1 TSQTTPAIQN
11 ITDNPSHP
19 KHHRQPQSID
29 GNDNHKYGDVAV
41 LRLYKNPRYNLKHLI
56 MTQPKFKGKYR
67 IESTRLPDRDYAA
80 NGWYFVTICTKD
92 CIYHLGNGVIS
103 GKVQVTPIGEI
114 AQQFFA
120 EIPKYSKYTYVD
132 AYVVMPNHVHG
143 IVVIDKPTNIAIS
156 PRKNEITQTEFMSQ
170 ISPKSGSLSTIIRS
184 YKSAVTR
191 WCRRNQHE
199 YFAWQER
206 FYESIIRADDSID
219 RIRQYIINNPAK
231 WEQNKN
237 NPPDLWM

>member
-1 TSQTTPAIQN
+1 
-11 ITDNPSHP
+11 
-19 KHHRQPQSID
+19 
-29 GNDNHKYGDVAV
+29 
-41 LRLYKNPRYNLKHLI
+41 
-56 MTQPKFKGKYR
+56 MTQPKFQGKYR

-80 NGWYFVTICTKD
+80 NGWYFVTICTKN
-92 CIYHLGNGVIS
+92 CIYHLGNGIVS
-103 GKVQVTPIGEI
+103 GKVQLTPIGEI
-114 AQQFFA
+114 AQKFFV
-120 EIPKYSKYTYVD
+120 EIPNYSKHIYID

-143 IVVIDKPTNIAIS
+143 IVVIDKPTDIAVL
-156 PRKNEITQTEFMSQ
+156 RHKNREVDITQNEFMSQ
-170 ISPKSGSLSTIIRS
+170 ISPKAGSLSTIIRS

-219 RIRQYIINNPAK
+219 KIRQYIINNPAK

>member
-1 TSQTTPAIQN
+1 MQ
-11 ITDNPSHP
+11 
-19 KHHRQPQSID
+19 
-29 GNDNHKYGDVAV
+29 
-41 LRLYKNPRYNLKHLI
+41 RLYTSNENNLKYLI
-56 MTQPKFKGKYR
+56 MTQPKFQGKYR

-80 NGWYFVTICTKD
+80 NGWYFVTICTKH
-92 CIYHLGNGVIS
+92 CIYHFGSGVVS
-103 GKVQVTPIGEI
+103 AKVKLTPIGEI
-114 AQQFFA
+114 AQQYFID
-120 EIPKYSKYTYVD
+120 IPNHSKHTYID

-143 IVVIDKPTNIAIS
+143 IVVIDNKSHIAPS
-156 PRKNEITQTEFMSQ
+156 PHKQIKADTAESQFMSQ
-170 ISPKSGSLSTIIRS
+170 ISPKPGSLSTIIRS
-184 YKSAVTR
+184 YKSAVTH

-199 YFAWQER
+199 HFAWQER

>member
-1 TSQTTPAIQN
+1 
-11 ITDNPSHP
+11 
-19 KHHRQPQSID
+19 
-29 GNDNHKYGDVAV
+29 
-41 LRLYKNPRYNLKHLI
+41 

-92 CIYHLGNGVIS
+92 CIYHLSNSVVS
-103 GKVQVTPIGEI
+103 GKVQLTPIGEI
-114 AQQFFA
+114 AQQYFID
-120 EIPKYSKYTYVD
+120 IPKYSKHTYVD
-132 AYVVMPNHVHG
+132 AYVIMPNHLHG
-143 IVVIDKPTNIAIS
+143 IVVIDKPSDIARARHKQI
-156 PRKNEITQTEFMSQ
+156 KADITESEFMSQ
-170 ISPKSGSLSTIIRS
+170 ISPKAGSLSTIIRS

-231 WEQNKN
+231 WEENKN
-237 NPPDLWM
+237 NAPDLWM